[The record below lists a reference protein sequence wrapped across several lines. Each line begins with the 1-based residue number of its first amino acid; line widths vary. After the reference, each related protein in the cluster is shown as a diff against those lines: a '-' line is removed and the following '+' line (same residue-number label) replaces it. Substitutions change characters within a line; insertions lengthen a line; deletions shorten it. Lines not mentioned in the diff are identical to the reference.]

1 MLSKVNSADSRQPYM
16 AGYDF
21 SLADIAAVVNV
32 HRYMLLELNIKAHA
46 ALLDWYQ
53 RLSERGSF
61 KRWIT
66 AY

>member
-1 MLSKVNSADSRQPYM
+1 M